1 MEVEVAL
8 FPEAAASVNV
18 FREFFVGI
26 GAAVEAGIHG
36 IPWPNMEMQASVASV
51 RVYGKGQPV
60 NVHVYVLNRD
70 DTQESSVDNDGEI
83 LAIATQTVLPSERF
97 DGDWDS
103 LVYDDGLNIKEKML
117 NFMKMMVTFAEHD
130 VSPDAI
136 TCNRIVLLHGPPGT
150 GKTTICH
157 GLAQKLA
164 IRYSHK
170 FQFGII
176 LEVNTHSL
184 FSKWFAESGK
194 MVKRLFDRLN
204 EVAENPE
211 ALVFVLIDEVESLA
225 TARQSGMNGS
235 DPSDA
240 IRVVNALLTQID
252 RIRKR
257 HNVIIMATSNLTECI
272 DDAFLSRADLNL
284 FVPPPSESARY
295 TIFKGC
301 IDELVRKGMIIPSYD
316 LLDLPSYLAFDESVR
331 GSFKST
337 ELLFSAVHAS
347 ENFSGRL
354 LRKLPL
360 LAFVFEHLAVPCQ
373 LAEFLRA
380 LSKAIEQ
387 HKDNQ

>member
-1 MEVEVAL
+1 M
-8 FPEAAASVNV
+8 FPGAAASAHTV
-18 FREFFVGI
+18 REFFVGL
-26 GAAVEAGIHG
+26 GTSVSTNLQA
-36 IPWPNMEMQASVASV
+36 IPWPNIETQMSVASV
-51 RVYGKGQPV
+51 RVYGKGTPV
-60 NVHVYVLNRD
+60 NVHVYVLNSD
-70 DTQESSVDNDGEI
+70 DTQESSVDNDGEV
-83 LAIATQTVLPSERF
+83 LSIATQTILPSERF

-103 LVYDDGLNIKEKML
+103 LVYEDGLNIKEKML
-117 NFMKMMVTFAEHD
+117 NFMKMMVMFAEHG
-130 VSPDAI
+130 VSSDSI

-157 GLAQKLA
+157 GLAQKLS

-170 FQFGII
+170 FQFGVI

-194 MVKRLFDRLN
+194 MVKKLFDRLN
-204 EVAENPE
+204 EVADNSE

-257 HNVIIMATSNLTECI
+257 NNVIIMATSNLTECI

-295 TIFKGC
+295 NIFKGC
-301 IDELVRKGMIIPSYD
+301 IDELIHKGMIIPAYD
-316 LLDLPSYLAFDESVR
+316 LLDLQSYLAFDESVR
-331 GSFKST
+331 GSFKNT
-337 ELLFSAVHAS
+337 ELLCAAVKS
-347 ENFSGRL
+347 SDNFSGRI

-360 LAFVFEHLAVPCQ
+360 LAFVFGHLSVPCP
-373 LAEFLRA
+373 LEDFLSA
-380 LSKAIEQ
+380 LSQAIEQ
-387 HKDNQ
+387 QKDNQH